1 MKFKLKPN
9 LWIIAYDSLEYF
21 FRIFYTPRKLKMF
34 NPFKWVQ
41 YNQVHKVKIPTSF
54 WQTVIE
60 SFTQT
65 KRPIH
70 FGLIWVAPG
79 RKMLAGGL
87 TTFCSRF
94 FSDFFFVKVG
104 WLFFRAKVKNGSMIM
119 LSILMWW
126 ALTTVQS
133 SWNLTFPFKLT
144 YYRTLHF
151 TAFIIL
157 INSFQI
163 TENESF
169 ELDFGSYG
177 QGSFSRCLLSSTRWF
192 AIKFTPKG
200 KTVN

>member
-1 MKFKLKPN
+1 MTDSYRKLYPDKE
-9 LWIIAYDSLEYF
+9 AYTFWSYMGGARAKNVGWRLDYF
-21 FRIFYTPRKLKMF
+21 LLQVFRIFLFR
-34 NPFKWVQ
+34 N
-41 YNQVHKVKIPTSF
+41 
-54 WQTVIE
+54 
-60 SFTQT
+60 
-65 KRPIH
+65 
-70 FGLIWVAPG
+70 LIFP
-79 RKMLAGGL
+79 
-87 TTFCSRF
+87 
-94 FSDFFFVKVG
+94 
-104 WLFFRAKVKNGSMIM
+104 FRAKVKNGSMIM